1 MQIIKVFLSIVYLIA
16 FFSVESLAITWNS
29 AYIESF
35 AKNYLTEN
43 ILPPVDGKIAFE
55 ISSIDHRVVINSC
68 QTPLQANIPE
78 NINRRNVNI
87 KISCADSTPWQIYL
101 HAKVERSFAV
111 VVATNNIEK
120 GVVLSKNNIGIEY
133 LAPNKIRGEKLNNL
147 EALLGSKAERR
158 IAKGRT
164 ITRRN
169 VCLICKGNVVTI
181 EAQSNNFSIKTK
193 GIALS
198 SGNLHQQIK
207 VKNSQSGR
215 VIKAEISAINR
226 VTINL

>member
-1 MQIIKVFLSIVYLIA
+1 MQIIKVFLSIVYFIA
-16 FFSVESLAITWNS
+16 LSPVESSAITWNS

-35 AKNYLTEN
+35 AKTYLTEN
-43 ILPPVDGKIAFE
+43 IPPPKEGRISIEV
-55 ISSIDHRVVINSC
+55 SSIDPRVVINSC
-68 QTPLQANIPE
+68 QVPLQANIPE

-87 KISCADSTPWQIYL
+87 KITCADRAPWQIYL

-111 VVATNNIEK
+111 VVATNTIEK
-120 GVVLSKNNIGIEY
+120 GVVLSKENIGIEY
-133 LAPNKIRGEKLNNL
+133 IPPNKIRGEKLTSIK
-147 EALLGSKAERR
+147 ALLGSKAEKR
-158 IAKGRT
+158 IGKGRT

-169 VCLICKGNVVTI
+169 VCLVCKGDVITI
-181 EAQSNNFSIKTK
+181 VAKAKNFMVKTK

-207 VKNSQSGR
+207 VKNTRSGR
-215 VIKAEISAINR
+215 VIKPKISAINQ